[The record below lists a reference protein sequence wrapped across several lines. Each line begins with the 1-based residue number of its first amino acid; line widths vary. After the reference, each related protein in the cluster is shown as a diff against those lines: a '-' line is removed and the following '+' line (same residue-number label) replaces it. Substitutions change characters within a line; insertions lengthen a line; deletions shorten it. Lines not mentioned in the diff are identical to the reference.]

1 MKIFVGGATGA
12 IGYHLVTN
20 LLDAGFEV
28 FGMTHSQK
36 GFEQLNQQG
45 AEAIML
51 DALDTDSVQRNIQ
64 QIKPE
69 AVIDQLTALPKDYT
83 RESMKAASEKDTR
96 LRLEGGGNLLAAAK
110 AAGVNRYII
119 QSSAFFYAPG
129 AGLADEDTAF
139 AFNASPVIVAS
150 TRTYAELEN
159 RLLNLTNLEGIALR
173 YGFFYGPGTWFH
185 EGGNMADQV
194 RAQDFP
200 VIGAGTGVWSFVHID
215 DAAAAT
221 VRAVTQGKP
230 GAYNIVNDQ
239 PAEQRVW
246 LPAYANWL
254 GAPPPPTLAI
264 TDVTNADSIYY
275 ATQLRG
281 ASNTKA
287 RQELNWTPRPWE
299 WLSS

>member
-45 AEAIML
+45 VKAIML
-51 DALDTDSVQRNIQ
+51 DALDTNAVHRTIQ
-64 QIKPE
+64 QIKPDV
-69 AVIDQLTALPKDYT
+69 VIDQLTALPKHYT
-83 RESMKAASEKDTR
+83 REAMETAAVKDTR
-96 LRLEGGGNLLAAAK
+96 LRLEGGRNLLAAAK
-110 AAGVNRYII
+110 ATGVKRYII

-139 AFNASPVIVAS
+139 AFDASPAVAAS

-159 RLLNLTNLEGIALR
+159 RLLNLTDLEGIALR
-173 YGFFYGPGTWFH
+173 YGFFYGPGTWYH
-185 EGGNMADQV
+185 DDGDMGEQV
-194 RAQDFP
+194 RAQAYP
-200 VIGAGTGVWSFVHID
+200 VIGEGTGVSSFVHIE

-221 VRAVTQGKP
+221 VQAVTEGKR

-239 PAEQRVW
+239 PSEQRVW
-246 LPAYANWL
+246 LPAFARWL

-264 TDVTNADSIYY
+264 TEATNADSIYY

>member
-1 MKIFVGGATGA
+1 MKIVVGGASGA
-12 IGYHLVTN
+12 IGYHLVTH

-28 FGMTHSQK
+28 FGITHSRN

-51 DALDTDSVQRNIQ
+51 DALDTNGVHRTIQ

-69 AVIDQLTALPKDYT
+69 VVIDQLTALPKNYT
-83 RESMKAASEKDTR
+83 REAMQAASEKDTQ
-96 LRLEGGGNLLAAAK
+96 LRLEGGGNLLVAAK
-110 AAGVNRYII
+110 AADVNRYII

-139 AFNASPVIVAS
+139 AFNASPAIIAS

-159 RLLNLTNLEGIALR
+159 RLLNLKDMEGIALR

-185 EGGNMADQV
+185 EDGNMADQV

-200 VIGAGTGVWSFVHID
+200 VIGEGTGVWSFVHID

-221 VRAVTQGKP
+221 VQAITQGKP

-246 LPAYANWL
+246 LPAFANWL
-254 GAPPPPTLAI
+254 GAPPPPILAI
-264 TDVTNADSIYY
+264 TEVTNTDSIYY

-287 RQELNWTPRPWE
+287 RQEFNWTPRPWE